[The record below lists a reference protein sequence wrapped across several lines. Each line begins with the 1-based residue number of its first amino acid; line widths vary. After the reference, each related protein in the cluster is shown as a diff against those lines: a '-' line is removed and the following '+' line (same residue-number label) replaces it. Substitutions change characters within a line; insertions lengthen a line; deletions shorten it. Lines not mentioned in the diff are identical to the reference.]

1 MHFGKVCAT
10 PVTWRAKAFQSSI
23 VGRTATMIEHNVR
36 FVRDLCT
43 RAAFMFAGR
52 IIASGSVDSLLAD
65 KRLTALYF
73 GG

>member
-1 MHFGKVCAT
+1 
-10 PVTWRAKAFQSSI
+10 
-23 VGRTATMIEHNVR
+23 VR

-43 RAAFMFAGR
+43 RAAFMFTGR